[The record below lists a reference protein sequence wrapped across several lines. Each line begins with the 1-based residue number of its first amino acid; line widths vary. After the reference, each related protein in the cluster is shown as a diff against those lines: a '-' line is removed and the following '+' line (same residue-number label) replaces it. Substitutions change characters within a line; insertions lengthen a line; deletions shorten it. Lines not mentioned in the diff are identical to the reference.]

1 MRFFP
6 FFSLFFL
13 FCACNNDL
21 STIGHDL
28 IIDKGAVE
36 AVEYKITNTSTIRI
50 DSFATSAGMYAAPVP
65 KLLIGRTEDPITGKI
80 ACTPYFELISS
91 GSVRLT
97 NAQSYDSLTFNFAY
111 TGDIWGDTTR
121 LQTFYLFRMQTLP
134 VLDVHT
140 KYVYNNATVPHDT
153 DTLAVIRFLPR
164 KGKLKR
170 LRFRMDDQLGR
181 KLFNDIKTN
190 ELSISRGSFFLK
202 EFNGLTL
209 VADTGNTCLLGIN
222 STPDS
227 LKMSVHYSDG
237 SNDYMYDFRKSS
249 EYNEYTFLNIVNDAE
264 GTPYNEL
271 ETQLENLDFQEAAG
285 YSGGE
290 GQAVTQGLGGYLI
303 KMRLP
308 VYAANEKYQTIV
320 KAELELFPQKGSS
333 YLFNLPP
340 MLSLYK
346 SDRLNKIVSV
356 LSDAAGRPVTGSLT
370 INQLEPE
377 KTSYTF
383 DITDFYNTLVQQTT
397 VNNNYILASIP
408 LEQLSTS
415 FNRLSINKRPV
426 LKVYF
431 AKYN

>member
-6 FFSLFFL
+6 FFFPIFFL
-13 FCACNNDL
+13 CACNNDL

-28 IIDKGAVE
+28 IVDGNAVE

-50 DSFATSAGMYAAPVP
+50 DSFATSAGMYTAPVA
-65 KLLIGRTEDPITGKI
+65 KLLIGRAEDPITGTI
-80 ACTPYFELISS
+80 ACTPYFELVSS

-97 NAQSYDSLTFNFAY
+97 NAQSYDSITFNFAY
-111 TGDIWGDTTR
+111 TGDIWGDTTN

-134 VLDVHT
+134 VLDELT
-140 KYVYNNATVPHDT
+140 KLIYNHAVVPHDP
-153 DTLAVIRFLPR
+153 DTLAVIQFFPR
-164 KGKLKR
+164 KEKLKR
-170 LRFRMDDQLGR
+170 LRFRMDDELGR
-181 KLFNDIKTN
+181 ELFNAIKSN
-190 ELSISRGSFFLK
+190 ELIISRSSFFLK

-209 VADTGNTCLLGIN
+209 VADPGNTCLLGIN
-222 STPDS
+222 SGPDS

-237 SNDYMYDFRKSS
+237 NNDYTYDFRKSS
-249 EYNEYTFLNIVNDAE
+249 EYNEYTFLNVVNDAE

-271 ETQLENLDFQEAAG
+271 KTQLDNLDFREAADF
-285 YSGGE
+285 SGGE

-320 KAELELFPQKGSS
+320 KVELELFPQKGSS
-333 YLFNLPP
+333 HLFALPP
-340 MLSLYK
+340 VLGLYR
-346 SDRLNKIVSV
+346 SDRLNKLVSV
-356 LSDAAGRPVTGSLT
+356 LTDAAGRPVTGSLVV
-370 INQLEPE
+370 NPVEPE
-377 KTSYTF
+377 KTGYVF
-383 DITDFYNTLVQQTT
+383 DITDFYNTLVRQTT
-397 VNNNYILASIP
+397 TNNNYILVSIP

-415 FNRLSINKRPV
+415 FDRLSVNKRPV